1 MSNFIL
7 NNTAEEVNSAIGKVA
22 GADNTP
28 TDISPLMVTSG
39 GVKAYVDS
47 QVSAVDS
54 RVTAAQADISSLQ
67 GARIAVATYSRTAYT
82 SYSNTKNIVLSE
94 SYDPENIG
102 TVLTSGTYSGGVR
115 VSGGT
120 YLITFT
126 GGFSEHDFDFADR
139 FTVNL
144 RSSGTILHS
153 QKVNETG
160 DLGSEF
166 TAGTYNNIS
175 FTQVLTIP
183 ENSTTDINIQVV
195 ETSTSGL
202 RSVNV
207 FLTLMRL
214 G

>member
-54 RVTAAQADISSLQ
+54 RVTATEADISALQ

-82 SYSNTKNIVLSE
+82 SYSNTTNLVLSE

-126 GGFSEHDFDFADR
+126 GAFSEHDI
-139 FTVNL
+139 
-144 RSSGTILHS
+144 RS
-153 QKVNETG
+153 Q
-160 DLGSEF
+160 
-166 TAGTYNNIS
+166 
-175 FTQVLTIP
+175 
-183 ENSTTDINIQVV
+183 
-195 ETSTSGL
+195 
-202 RSVNV
+202 R
-207 FLTLMRL
+207 
-214 G
+214 